1 MGYGLEIYMNDRY
14 NEASEKPVILDKGT
28 TMLLMADFSTTGM
41 GQNPIVEERH
51 TLERAREVLDAAR
64 RGGIFVGYCISH
76 FRPGFPEVSDR
87 STTRAARRDAGEV
100 LPVDPAALILPE
112 VQPRAGEPVIAKH
125 RTSAFSGSAFE
136 MILRAHNIETLI
148 LMGHATSGVILST
161 VRLAADLDYHLIVVE
176 DGCADRDPEVHKLLM
191 EKVFPRQGTV
201 VSSKAMVEALA
212 AL

>member
-1 MGYGLEIYMNDRY
+1 MADIN
-14 NEASEKPVILDKGT
+14 LDKSK
-28 TMLLMADFSTTGM
+28 TMLLMADFSNSGI
-41 GQNPIVEERH
+41 GQNPIAKERQ

-64 RGGIFVGYCISH
+64 KAGIFVGYCISH

-87 STTRAARRDAGEV
+87 NKTRAARRDSGEV
-100 LPVDPAALILPE
+100 LPADPAALIHPT
-112 VQPRAGEPVIAKH
+112 VQPKAGEPVIAKH

-161 VRLAADLDYHLIVVE
+161 VRLAADLDYHIIVVE

-191 EKVFPRQGTV
+191 EKVFPRQGSV
-201 VSSKAMVEALA
+201 VSSKEMVEALA

>member
-1 MGYGLEIYMNDRY
+1 MADIN
-14 NEASEKPVILDKGT
+14 LDKSK
-28 TMLLMADFSTTGM
+28 TMLLMADFSNSGI
-41 GQNPIVEERH
+41 GQNPIAKERQ

-64 RGGIFVGYCISH
+64 KAGIYVGYCISH

-87 STTRAARRDAGEV
+87 NKTRAARRDSGEV
-100 LPVDPAALILPE
+100 LPADPAALIHPA
-112 VQPRAGEPVIAKH
+112 VQPEAGEPVIAKH

-161 VRLAADLDYHLIVVE
+161 VRLAADLDYQLIVVE
-176 DGCADRDPEVHKLLM
+176 DGCADRDLEVHKLLM
-191 EKVFPRQGTV
+191 EKVFPRQGSV
-201 VSSKAMVEALA
+201 VSSKEMVEALA

>member
-1 MGYGLEIYMNDRY
+1 MADIN
-14 NEASEKPVILDKGT
+14 LDKGK
-28 TMLLMADFSTTGM
+28 TMLLMADFSTSGI
-41 GQNPIVEERH
+41 GQNPIAKARQ
-51 TLERAREVLDAAR
+51 TLERAKEVLDAAR
-64 RGGIFVGYCISH
+64 HAGIFIGYCISH

-87 STTRAARRDAGEV
+87 NTTRAARRDSGEV
-100 LPVDPAALILPE
+100 LPTDPAALIHPA
-112 VQPRAGEPVIAKH
+112 VQPQAGEPVIAKH

-191 EKVFPRQGTV
+191 EKVFPRQATV
-201 VSSKAMVEALA
+201 VSAKDLVAALA

>member
-1 MGYGLEIYMNDRY
+1 MTEIN
-14 NEASEKPVILDKGT
+14 LDKGK
-28 TMLLMADFSTTGM
+28 TMLLMADFSTSGI
-41 GQNPIVEERH
+41 GQNPIAKERQ

-64 RGGIFVGYCISH
+64 KAGIFVGYCISH

-87 STTRAARRDAGEV
+87 NTTRAARRDSGEV
-100 LPVDPAALILPE
+100 LPADPAALIHPS
-112 VQPRAGEPVIAKH
+112 VQPQAGEPVIAKH

-136 MILRAHNIETLI
+136 MILRAHNVETLI

-176 DGCADRDPEVHKLLM
+176 DGCADRDPEVHKVLM
-191 EKVFPRQGTV
+191 EKVFPRQGSV
-201 VSSKAMVEALA
+201 VSAKDMVEALA

>member
-1 MGYGLEIYMNDRY
+1 
-14 NEASEKPVILDKGT
+14 
-28 TMLLMADFSTTGM
+28 ML
-41 GQNPIVEERH
+41 IH
-51 TLERAREVLDAAR
+51 
-64 RGGIFVGYCISH
+64 
-76 FRPGFPEVSDR
+76 
-87 STTRAARRDAGEV
+87 
-100 LPVDPAALILPE
+100 PA
-112 VQPRAGEPVIAKH
+112 VQPRPGEPIIAKH

-191 EKVFPRQGTV
+191 EKVFPRQGRV
-201 VSSKAMVEALA
+201 VSSKDMVAALA

>member
-1 MGYGLEIYMNDRY
+1 MADIN
-14 NEASEKPVILDKGT
+14 LDKGK
-28 TMLLMADFSTTGM
+28 TMLLMADFSTSGI
-41 GQNPIVEERH
+41 GQNPIAKERQ

-64 RGGIFVGYCISH
+64 KAGIFVGYCISH

-87 STTRAARRDAGEV
+87 NTTRAARRDAGEV
-100 LPVDPAALILPE
+100 LPTDPAALIHPA
-112 VQPRAGEPVIAKH
+112 VQPQAGEPVIAKH

-176 DGCADRDPEVHKLLM
+176 DGCADRDPAVHQLLM

-201 VSSKAMVEALA
+201 VSAKAMVEALA
-212 AL
+212 TV

>member
-1 MGYGLEIYMNDRY
+1 MAEIN
-14 NEASEKPVILDKGT
+14 LDKGK
-28 TMLLMADFSTTGM
+28 TMLLMADFSTSGI
-41 GQNPIVEERH
+41 GQNPIAKARQ
-51 TLERAREVLDAAR
+51 TLERAKEVLDAAR
-64 RGGIFVGYCISH
+64 SAGIFVGYCISH

-87 STTRAARRDAGEV
+87 STTRAARRDSGEV
-100 LPVDPAALILPE
+100 LPTDPAALIHPA
-112 VQPRAGEPVIAKH
+112 VQPQAGEPVIAKH

-176 DGCADRDPEVHKLLM
+176 DGCADRDPEVHQLLM
-191 EKVFPRQGTV
+191 EKVFPRQANV
-201 VSSKAMVEALA
+201 VSAKDLVAALA